1 MDAFKK
7 HFKLVIGIS
16 ALILFAVIF
25 FFYHKASNLE
35 NNSMRNWA
43 TASEER
49 RAAAVKILTGTDE
62 NTELMVQC
70 MDKVANLPNS
80 ADMSVRDA
88 TSLCFMGVKLKN
100 NI

>member
-1 MDAFKK
+1 MEDFKK
-7 HFKLVIGIS
+7 HLKLFIGIA
-16 ALILFAVIF
+16 ALILFAVVF

-49 RAAAVKILTGTDE
+49 RGAAVRILTGTDE
-62 NTELMVQC
+62 NTKLMVRC
-70 MDKVANLPNS
+70 MDKVSTLPNS

-88 TSLCFMGVKLKN
+88 ASLCFMGIQLKD